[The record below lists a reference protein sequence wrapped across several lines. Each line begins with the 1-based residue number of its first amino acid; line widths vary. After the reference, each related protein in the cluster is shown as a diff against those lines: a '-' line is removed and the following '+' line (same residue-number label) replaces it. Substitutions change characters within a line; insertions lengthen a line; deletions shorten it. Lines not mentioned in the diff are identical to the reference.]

1 MAIFNKN
8 NKKDE
13 NNKPAETLSSI
24 PAAPAE
30 NEEKKKP
37 ESGEALDFNRYFLA
51 ERRIFLD
58 NVSYE
63 TTKPEEGAQG
73 YRLTA
78 KDTIVAQ
85 LAGNTGVKVT
95 YNRALKFEPDG
106 PFTISVS
113 YAVMLI
119 FNPGTRDEIDWKTVD
134 VAREFQKNCG
144 SLLGAMTSR
153 ASLLIAELTSAA
165 GQPPVIMGMP
175 MVKQQG

>member
-8 NKKDE
+8 NNKKEE
-13 NNKPAETLSSI
+13 NNSKPAETLSAI
-24 PAAPAE
+24 PAA
-30 NEEKKKP
+30 NEKT
-37 ESGEALDFNRYFLA
+37 ESGASLDFNRYFLA

-63 TTKPEEGAQG
+63 TTKPEAGAQG
-73 YRLTA
+73 YKLTA

-95 YNRALKFEPDG
+95 YNRALKFEPEG
-106 PFTISVS
+106 PFTLSIS

-119 FNPGTRDEIDWKTVD
+119 FNPGTRDEIDWKTID
-134 VAREFQKNCG
+134 LAKEFQKNCG
-144 SLLGAMTSR
+144 ALIGTMMSR
-153 ASLLIAELTSAA
+153 TSLLIAEITSAA

-175 MVKQQG
+175 MAKQ

>member
-8 NKKDE
+8 NKKEE
-13 NNKPAETLSSI
+13 NNKPAETLSAI
-24 PAAPAE
+24 PAANAADA
-30 NEEKKKP
+30 KP
-37 ESGEALDFNRYFLA
+37 ESGEGLDFNRYFLA

-63 TTKPEEGAQG
+63 TTKPEAGAQG
-73 YRLTA
+73 YKLTA

-95 YNRALKFEPDG
+95 YNRALKFDPEG
-106 PFTISVS
+106 PFTLSIS

-134 VAREFQKNCG
+134 IAREFQKNCG
-144 SLLGAMTSR
+144 ALIGTMMSR
-153 ASLLIAELTSAA
+153 TSLLIAEITSAA

-175 MVKQQG
+175 IAKQ